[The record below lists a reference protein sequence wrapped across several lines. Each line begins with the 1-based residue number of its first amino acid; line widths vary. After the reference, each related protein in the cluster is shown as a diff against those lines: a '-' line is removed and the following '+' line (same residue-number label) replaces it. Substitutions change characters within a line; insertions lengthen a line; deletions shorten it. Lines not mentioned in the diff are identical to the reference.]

1 MYINFVFAYIGEIPG
16 DPPSLGL
23 NFRFMSE
30 LSCSSIHGNSLFALQ
45 NVSKAL
51 TALHDLK
58 ELQFSAADLE
68 KVPDLVYT
76 VRKVGVVIE
85 NWFL

>member
-1 MYINFVFAYIGEIPG
+1 MYINFVFAYIGEVPR
-16 DPPSLGL
+16 DSPSLSL

-30 LSCSSIHGNSLFALQ
+30 LLCSSIRGKFTLYTYPFLQ

-76 VRKVGVVIE
+76 VRKVNV
-85 NWFL
+85 

>member
-1 MYINFVFAYIGEIPG
+1 MCSYEYVQRIVLFYY
-16 DPPSLGL
+16 PS
-23 NFRFMSE
+23 
-30 LSCSSIHGNSLFALQ
+30 LQ

-51 TALHDLK
+51 SALHDLK

-76 VRKVGVVIE
+76 VRKVSGMIKK
-85 NWFL
+85 WFLRLRWHI

>member
-1 MYINFVFAYIGEIPG
+1 MYINFVFAYIGEVPR
-16 DPPSLGL
+16 DSPSLSL

-30 LSCSSIHGNSLFALQ
+30 LSIRGKFTLYTYPFLQ

-76 VRKVGVVIE
+76 VRKVNV
-85 NWFL
+85 